1 MPDTPP
7 IVQIE
12 PGAARYPAALSAV
25 RKAPVLSAMG
35 NLALL
40 DMPGIG
46 FCGSRKA
53 SGKGVAVAADCA
65 AQAVDAGFTVI
76 SGNAAGVDTAAHH
89 AALANGGTTILV
101 LPEGITQFRVR
112 KDLRRVWDWS
122 RTLVLSQFAPEAIW
136 QAYRAMERNEV
147 IIALSRALVVIEAGS
162 TGGTL
167 AAGTRALEVGKPVFV
182 ADYEN
187 IEAVAPG
194 NAELLGRGAR
204 PLRRSRE
211 TGRANVTA
219 LREIA
224 ATPGRVQ
231 MMLL

>member
-1 MPDTPP
+1 MPETPP
-7 IVQIE
+7 IVRIE
-12 PGAARYPAALSAV
+12 PGAGSYPAAMALG

-35 NLALL
+35 NIALL
-40 DMPGIG
+40 GTPGIG

-53 SGKGVAVAADCA
+53 SEKGIAVAADCA
-65 AQAVDAGFTVI
+65 EQAVDAGFTVI
-76 SGNAAGVDTAAHH
+76 SGNAAGVDTAAHR
-89 AALANGGTTILV
+89 AALASGGATILV
-101 LPEGITQFRVR
+101 LPEGISQFRIR
-112 KDLRRVWDWS
+112 KDLRDVWDWS
-122 RTLVLSQFAPEAIW
+122 RTLVLSQFAPDAIW

-167 AAGTRALEVGKPVFV
+167 AAGTRALELGRPVFV

-211 TGRANVTA
+211 TGRANVSA
-219 LREIA
+219 LRELA
-224 ATPGRVQ
+224 AIPDRVQ